1 MLKRRIGWYLLGLYL
16 AYTIELF
23 GFSSFP
29 DRGNVGHDLVRL
41 AMPFVELGIAFLVMV
56 WLLGCRP
63 AARAWWRRAS
73 FISGL
78 VLAFAVALAYAAQI
92 VSLDMSDNFITVL
105 ALENGGEG
113 RLVRGTSLY
122 ALLAIGFAWWCLFAW
137 LTVRERTSGRVS
149 RASLSRTEIWVLVAL
164 FASLPWVARAQAG
177 NGRLEVRY
185 RQAPVASLLRNV
197 VEVQKARSFFQSG
210 RDPQAALEL
219 SKLAANAYP
228 FERRTIYASPLPF
241 PTKEGAPG
249 RPNVVVIFSEGL
261 SARLIGAYGGTHPGL
276 TPNIDRF
283 AKQGMRVDNY
293 FNHTAATY
301 RALQGQLDSGY
312 PEAGGKGEVVSWEG
326 AEGTD
331 KLVRTRYQTV
341 PLLLRQAGYQSYFFS
356 PHADTVTLNTMIRA
370 IGFDTVFNFESA
382 VKVSPRYGDNLIFGS
397 LNDVS
402 LFDEM
407 VDFLKAREG
416 DAKKRPMF
424 VGAYNIGTHAF
435 MDRIDGAE
443 PYGDGSNKVLN
454 RVHDFD
460 LAFGRFLTYF
470 LASPYSK
477 NTILIFTSD
486 HASFPEPAYREVMV
500 EPFKAYF
507 VDRIPLIIYDPGH
520 ALPAEYDVSG
530 RTSLDFAPTLMHL
543 LGVKTANNSFL
554 GDTLFEPSESAFGFS
569 AIGNDFFMSNKTGV
583 YAEAEVPAVD
593 KKEFDRRKAAVMLY
607 YRLARED
614 RIFDAAQ

>member
-1 MLKRRIGWYLLGLYL
+1 VIKRRVSWYLFGLYL
-16 AYTIELF
+16 AYVLELF
-23 GFSSFP
+23 VFSSLP
-29 DRGNVGHDLVRL
+29 DRSHIGHDFARL
-41 AMPFVELGIAFLVMV
+41 ATPLVELGIAYITIS
-56 WLLGCRP
+56 WLLASHP
-63 AARAWWRRAS
+63 AAGVWWRRGS
-73 FISGL
+73 FVTGL
-78 VLAFAVALAYAAQI
+78 VLAFSVALVYSAQI

-113 RLVRGTSLY
+113 RLVRGTRLY
-122 ALLAIGFAWWCLFAW
+122 ALLAVGFAWWSLFAW
-137 LTVRERTSGRVS
+137 LSIRQRTSRDIA
-149 RASLSRTEIWVLVAL
+149 RASLKREDVWLLVLLLAL
-164 FASLPWVARAQAG
+164 APVVARTQAG
-177 NGRLEVRY
+177 NGRLEVHY
-185 RQAPVASLLRNV
+185 RQAPIASLLRNV
-197 VEVQKARSFFQSG
+197 VEVQKAKSFFQSG

-219 SKLAANAYP
+219 SKLAADAYP
-228 FERRTIYASPLPF
+228 FERRTIYSSPLPF
-241 PTKEGAPG
+241 SAKDGAPV
-249 RPNVVVIFSEGL
+249 RPNVIVIFSEGL

-283 AKQGMRVDNY
+283 AQKGMRVDNY

-326 AEGTD
+326 PEGND

-341 PLLLRQAGYQSYFFS
+341 PLLLRQAGYRSYFFS

-370 IGFDTVFNFESA
+370 IGFDTVFNYESA
-382 VKVSPRYGDNLIFGS
+382 VKMSPRYGENLIFGS

-407 VDFLKAREG
+407 VDFLKSNEG
-416 DAKKRPMF
+416 GAKKRPMF

-435 MDRIDGAE
+435 MDGIDGAE

-460 LAFGRFLTYF
+460 QAFGRFLTYF
-470 LASPYSK
+470 LASPFSK
-477 NTILIFTSD
+477 NTILVFTSD

-507 VDRIPLIIYDPGH
+507 VDRIPLIIYDPVH
-520 ALPAEYDVSG
+520 VLPAEYDASG
-530 RTSLDFAPTLMHL
+530 RTSLDFAPTLMQL

-554 GDTLFEPSESAFGFS
+554 GDTLFEPGESTFGFS

-583 YAEAEVPAVD
+583 YAEAEVPAIY
-593 KKEFDRRKAAVMLY
+593 KTEFERRKAAVMLY
-607 YRLARED
+607 YRLSRED
-614 RIFDAAQ
+614 RIFNAAP